1 MTVTPALWVPRF
13 ATTQVANP
21 ALTWSPL
28 NGGVT
33 RVAADKRTVT
43 TAAARHMTPPSLGAG
58 WRARIGILSKAEHTI
73 RRRFIVASPFVA
85 PPRLGP
91 VSVVTE
97 GAFEPIEQC
106 TIRSR
111 GRPSSCDVSNVRP
124 TCLEAL
130 TTRRLPPAVSPCS
143 PVGGGGVKGGSFPR
157 GGAHDEATP
166 RVNPLARGPFEGWQV
181 DTGRPPK

>member
-1 MTVTPALWVPRF
+1 MARKTL
-13 ATTQVANP
+13 TTYKVANP

-33 RVAADKRTVT
+33 RAAADTSEGATDKRTVT
-43 TAAARHMTPPSLGAG
+43 TAAARYMTPPSLGAG
-58 WRARIGILSKAEHTI
+58 WRARIGILSRAEHTI

-85 PPRLGP
+85 PPRLGQ

-111 GRPSSCDVSNVRP
+111 GRPSSCDVSN
-124 TCLEAL
+124 A
-130 TTRRLPPAVSPCS
+130 
-143 PVGGGGVKGGSFPR
+143 GQ
-157 GGAHDEATP
+157 
-166 RVNPLARGPFEGWQV
+166 LAS
-181 DTGRPPK
+181 KL